1 MIWLDGRQ
9 IVLESTILI
18 NSVEPSRVTTYWKKF
33 MSSQKNIKPSSKRL
47 SPKGDYTDIALLTG
61 RNNTAGPSECVCEK
75 KISEYRTIPERYNRA
90 DFIILDQ

>member
-1 MIWLDGRQ
+1 MIWLDERQ
-9 IVLESTILI
+9 IALESTILI

-61 RNNTAGPSECVCEK
+61 RNNTAGPSECVRK
-75 KISEYRTIPERYNRA
+75 KNSEYRTIPERYNRV